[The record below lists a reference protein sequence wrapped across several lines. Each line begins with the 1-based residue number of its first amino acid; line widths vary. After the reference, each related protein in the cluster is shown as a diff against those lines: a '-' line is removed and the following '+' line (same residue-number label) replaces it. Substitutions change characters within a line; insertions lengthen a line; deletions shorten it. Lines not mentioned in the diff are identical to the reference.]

1 MAPNGTRMD
10 GSATLGC
17 PGRTHGKKNR
27 NSGQYKFFRMPFVA
41 RSALADDRQA
51 DAPAHSEF
59 RVKEESAIG
68 TQVQMCQ
75 LEGV

>member
-1 MAPNGTRMD
+1 
-10 GSATLGC
+10 
-17 PGRTHGKKNR
+17 
-27 NSGQYKFFRMPFVA
+27 MPFVA

-75 LEGV
+75 LEVHRDASRYNISSM